1 MLFAV
6 ASPLLVED
14 GVALPEKSLDV
25 VALLEESLLPSDG
38 AALEVEALPCAVLLA
53 AGCAGC
59 CCDASITEKGEL
71 EDALPLLAGVAG
83 FAAAAFAA
91 ALEVATAL
99 VGIEAKKKI
108 RIEPALP

>member
-1 MLFAV
+1 LAAV
-6 ASPLLVED
+6 D
-14 GVALPEKSLDV
+14 GVAELPDALFAAASLLAVAGAELPEEF
-25 VALLEESLLPSDG
+25 ALLPDG
-38 AALEVEALPCAVLLA
+38 ATSEDEALAGAVLFA
-53 AGCAGC
+53 AGC
-59 CCDASITEKGEL
+59 CCDASTAEKGE
-71 EDALPLLAGVAG
+71 ESAGALPLLAGVAG

>member
-1 MLFAV
+1 MPDALFAAASLLAV
-6 ASPLLVED
+6 AGAE
-14 GVALPEKSLDV
+14 LPEEF
-25 VALLEESLLPSDG
+25 ALLPDG
-38 AALEVEALPCAVLLA
+38 ATSEDEALAGAVLFA

-59 CCDASITEKGEL
+59 CCDASTAEKGE
-71 EDALPLLAGVAG
+71 ESAGALPLLAGVAG